1 MLEHIDSW
9 IGKEFIELLSNIYVY
24 MPLIITSL
32 IVIIRNNSIKSSLLL
47 TVIIIG
53 LIVLVAYTLVP
64 LKILFADIV
73 EIQSLSRVLAIV
85 VSINTFSICLFRSRF
100 FSIVLV
106 ILVGLILLTLSG
118 LFLLHLFEFIVGIVE
133 SLVFYSIYKLVSKKL
148 SLSDN
153 TWISQQYTRSG
164 YALADIQLLSNMM
177 IITGFII
184 LIALLYR
191 IFIY

>member
-24 MPLIITSL
+24 IPLIITSL

-47 TVIIIG
+47 TVFIVG

-64 LKILFADIV
+64 LKIADIV

-164 YALADIQLLSNMM
+164 YALTDIQLLSNMM